1 MLQAYQALWDYRD
14 KPLSLANR
22 LNIWNSRIAASHSKS
37 SRRHGMQ
44 EQTVKTV
51 QVLLR
56 HFLQDS
62 PEVNLSCVMPA
73 LLLFADQTAVTLTE
87 LP

>member
-1 MLQAYQALWDYRD
+1 
-14 KPLSLANR
+14 
-22 LNIWNSRIAASHSKS
+22 
-37 SRRHGMQ
+37 MQ
-44 EQTVKTV
+44 EQTVKTI

-62 PEVNLSCVMPA
+62 PEVYLSCVMPA
-73 LLLFADQTAVTLTE
+73 LLLFAEQTAVTLTE